1 MKNIFL
7 IGLPSSGKTTLGK
20 QLARHI
26 RYRFVD
32 TDALIVK
39 EEGMTVNAIFSAKG
53 EAYFRAAEARILR
66 AIRPESKLII
76 ATGGGMPCFHDNM
89 AYIKAN
95 GISVFLNVRPE
106 HIVERMLRHEANDRP
121 LYQKNDDQLLEN
133 IRHKY
138 NERLPFY
145 SQADVVLEGENIH
158 IRQLTEAVREVINAQ
173 QLSGQDL

>member
-39 EEGMTVNAIFSAKG
+39 EEGMSINDIFKTKG
-53 EAYFRAAEARILR
+53 ETYFRTAEARILR

-95 GISVFLNVRPE
+95 GISIFLNVHPQQ
-106 HIVERMLRHEANDRP
+106 IVERMLRHEANDRP
-121 LYQKNDDQLLEN
+121 LYQKNDRQLLEN
-133 IRHKY
+133 ILQKHK
-138 NERLPFY
+138 ERLPFY
-145 SQADVVLEGENIH
+145 SQADVVLEGGNIH
-158 IRQLTEAVREVINAQ
+158 IRQLTESLQEVIAAQ
-173 QLSGQDL
+173 QLSG